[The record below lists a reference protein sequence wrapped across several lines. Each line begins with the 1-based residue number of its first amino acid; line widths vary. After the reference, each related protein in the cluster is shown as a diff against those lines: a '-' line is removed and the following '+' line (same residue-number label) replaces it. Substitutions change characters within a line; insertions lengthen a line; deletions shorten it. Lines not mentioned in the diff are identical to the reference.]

1 MEYAINQL
9 IKSLINPTNIIIF
22 ILLILVT
29 VFYKK
34 IRGFMGEFWV
44 KQELKKL
51 PKDKYIIINVNMFAR
66 ENQVFI
72 VAPDED
78 MMQVG
83 AYTIEQLPEV
93 ISNLAHESDIYKV
106 KIAGGTKYG
115 QLIEFGIGTSEMLKY
130 NERKIE
136 VEVI

>member
-1 MEYAINQL
+1 MLSIY
-9 IKSLINPTNIIIF
+9 SLMMRGQF
-22 ILLILVT
+22 I
-29 VFYKK
+29 
-34 IRGFMGEFWV
+34 M
-44 KQELKKL
+44 
-51 PKDKYIIINVNMFAR
+51 DKYIIINVNMFSR

-72 VAPDED
+72 VAPEED